1 MKKHSMMR
9 ALSLSKGLLIALTI
23 LMASCK
29 TVPTGTVVKA
39 PDLLNKNKN
48 FYISIPTAVD
58 PQLVEYVI
66 KSNIPDI
73 SESDLKEIL
82 SRVD

>member
-1 MKKHSMMR
+1 MKKLSMMR
-9 ALSLSKGLLIALTI
+9 ALSLSKGLLMAFVL

-48 FYISIPTAVD
+48 FYISIPTAAD

-66 KSNIPDI
+66 KSNMW
-73 SESDLKEIL
+73 
-82 SRVD
+82 R